1 MHPDILVADGHFAR
15 SVVAVAG
22 EGLLLGG
29 CGATG
34 GPERNTAVRGRAYD
48 WGQRVPVGA
57 SCARSDKATASCL
70 SSGVGVT

>member
-1 MHPDILVADGHFAR
+1 VHPDILVADGHFAR

-34 GPERNTAVRGRAYD
+34 GPEHTMPVRGRACG
-48 WGQRVPVGA
+48 WGLRDPVGA
-57 SCARSDKATASCL
+57 GCA
-70 SSGVGVT
+70 